1 MKLKEFTITS
11 ARPLP
16 VILMLDTSGSMQVG
30 GKIDVLNKAVREMLS
45 DFAEEDSAS
54 AEIHVAAVTF
64 GKTAQWHLDL
74 TPADQVLDQWKDLKA
89 AGKTPL
95 GGAIK
100 LLQDALEDKE
110 TIPSRAYRPTII
122 LVSDGIPT
130 DDWGEAIREFLKS
143 DRSMKASRFSM
154 GIGEDVDTSENSV
167 LQQFIG
173 DKEGARVFSA
183 HEASQMQK
191 FFRFV
196 TMTVTTRT
204 RSTNPNTIVA
214 SDPDDFDD
222 DDYFNS

>member
-64 GKTAQWHLDL
+64 GRTAQWHLNL
-74 TPADQVLDQWKDLKA
+74 TPADQVLDQWEDLQA

-100 LLQDALEDKE
+100 LVQDALEDKE

-130 DDWGEAIREFLKS
+130 DDWGAAIAEFLGS
-143 DRSMKASRFSM
+143 DRAMKASRFSM
-154 GIGEDVDTSENSV
+154 GIGDEVKTSENSV

-173 DKEGARVFSA
+173 NKDGARVFLA
-183 HEASQMQK
+183 HEATQMQK
-191 FFRFV
+191 FFKFV

-204 RSTNPNTIVA
+204 RSTNPNTIVP
-214 SDPDDFDD
+214 SDPDDFEDF
-222 DDYFNS
+222 DY

>member
-16 VILMLDTSGSMQVG
+16 VILMLDTSGSMIG
-30 GKIDVLNKAVREMLS
+30 DKIDVLNKAVREMLS

-54 AEIHVAAVTF
+54 AEIHVAAITF
-64 GKTAQWHLDL
+64 GRTAQWHLNLTSADELSGKWEDL
-74 TPADQVLDQWKDLKA
+74 TA

-100 LLQDALEDKE
+100 LLQDALEDKN

-130 DDWGEAIREFLKS
+130 DDWGASIADFINS
-143 DRSMKASRFSM
+143 DRAMKASRFSM
-154 GIGEDVDTSENSV
+154 GIGDDVDTSENSV

-173 DKEGARVFSA
+173 NKGGAKVFLA
-183 HEASQMQK
+183 HEASQIQK
-191 FFRFV
+191 MFKFV

-204 RSTNPNTIVA
+204 RSTNPNSIVP
-214 SDPDDFDD
+214 SDPDDFEDF
-222 DDYFNS
+222 DY